1 MNIYSYFFRIIA
13 VLIGM
18 HVAHSVVAESIP
30 WRVQNAL
37 ALPSWLSLS
46 GSYRTRYETL
56 DSQFRAGRD
65 GGDQILLLHTTLK
78 AAVHHGPFTVAGEM
92 LDARAAHDDNGT
104 PISTG
109 LVNTAELQQAYLQ
122 WDASDFLALGG
133 ISEFRLGRITMDIG
147 SRRFVARN
155 RFRNTINA
163 FTGIDW
169 KWHGASGRKL
179 RAVFTLPVN
188 RRPNFPA
195 ALRDNDIKFDDE
207 DTDVK
212 FWGLYYSEL
221 LSWGDHGEL
230 YYFGLD
236 EDDSSGRFTRN
247 REFSTV
253 GFRLYRKPQTSRFDY
268 QLEVAFQFGESRASP
283 LSSDVTDLDHRAH
296 FEHAELGYSFA
307 HDWHPRLI
315 AQYDFA
321 SGDDNPTDGQN
332 ERFDTLFG
340 ARRFD
345 FGPTSIYGPFARAN
359 INTPGLRFVLKP
371 HRRLTSFIA
380 YRAYWL
386 ASDRDAW
393 TTSRVRDASGVTDS
407 FIGQQVEMRLRF
419 EVVPKNIRFE
429 AGIAHL
435 FAGEF
440 MRNAPNA
447 TGQGDATYVY
457 AQIGLQF

>member
-1 MNIYSYFFRIIA
+1 MA

-18 HVAHSVVAESIP
+18 HVAQSVVADSIP

-65 GGDQILLLHTTLK
+65 GGDQILLLRTTLK
-78 AAVHHGPFTVAGEM
+78 AAVRHGPFTVAGEM

-104 PISTG
+104 PINAG
-109 LVNTAELQQAYLQ
+109 LVNTAELLQAYLQ
-122 WDASDFLALGG
+122 WDLSDFLAPGG
-133 ISEFRLGRITMDIG
+133 MSELQIGRITMDIG

-163 FTGIDW
+163 FTGINW
-169 KWHGASGRKL
+169 KWQGASGRKL
-179 RAVFTLPVN
+179 RAFFTLPVN

-207 DTDVK
+207 DIDVK
-212 FWGLYYSEL
+212 FWGLYYSQL

-230 YYFGLD
+230 FYFGLD
-236 EDDSSGRFTRN
+236 EDDSSDRFTRN

-253 GFRLYRKPQTSRFDY
+253 GFRLYRKPQTLRFDY
-268 QLEVAFQFGESRASP
+268 QLEVALQFGESRASP
-283 LSSDVTDLDHRAH
+283 LLSDVSDLDHFAH
-296 FEHAELGYSFA
+296 FDHAELGYSFNYP
-307 HDWHPRLI
+307 WHPRLI

-321 SGDDNPTDGQN
+321 SGDDNPTDGDN

-345 FGPTSIYGPFARAN
+345 FGPTSIYGAFARAN
-359 INTPGLRFVLKP
+359 INTPGLRLVLKP
-371 HRRLTSFIA
+371 RRTLTGFIA

-393 TTSRVRDASGVTDS
+393 TMNRVRDASGATDS

-429 AGIAHL
+429 AGVAHL

-440 MRNAPNA
+440 MRDAPN
-447 TGQGDATYVY
+447 TNGQGDVTHVY
-457 AQIGLQF
+457 SQIGFQF